1 MVAAYVGIGA
11 NLGNPELTVRRAI
24 LALRELT
31 HTRFWASSS
40 LFASAPIDATGSDF
54 VNAVARIDTSLAAE
68 TLLSEL
74 QKIELA
80 FGRERPF
87 RNAPRTLDLD
97 LLLYGQTRI
106 QSRNLEVP
114 HPRMTDRAFVL
125 RPLLELDAAI
135 HIPGKGQA
143 QDFLASIQDQRI
155 KVLEHDAA
163 PVLLFQE
170 GLH

>member
-1 MVAAYVGIGA
+1 MITTVSAYVGIGA
-11 NLGNPELTVRRAI
+11 NLGNPEHTVRRAI
-24 LALRELT
+24 LALQDLT
-31 HTRFWASSS
+31 DTRVSASSS
-40 LFASAPIDATGSDF
+40 LFVSAPIDATGSDF
-54 VNAVARIDTSLAAE
+54 VNAVARIDTGLAAE
-68 TLLSEL
+68 ILLLEL

-97 LLLYGQTRI
+97 LLLYGQTQI
-106 QSRNLEVP
+106 QTRSLEVP

-143 QDFLASIQDQRI
+143 QDFLASVQDQRI
-155 KVLEHDAA
+155 QVIDRA
-163 PVLLFQE
+163 PASVLLID
-170 GLH
+170 